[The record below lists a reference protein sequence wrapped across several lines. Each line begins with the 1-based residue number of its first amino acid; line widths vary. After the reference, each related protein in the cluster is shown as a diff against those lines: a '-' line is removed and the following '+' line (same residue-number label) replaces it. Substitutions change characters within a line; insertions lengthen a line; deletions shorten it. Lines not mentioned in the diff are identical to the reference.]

1 LRAISGGRGRLRER
15 PAVVNPAR
23 RDRRESVVP
32 ISRSSRRS
40 ASSHIRSAPTRM
52 PTPICRVLIVARFS
66 AASVSASTA
75 RSKTTRS
82 VFGSARRT
90 PSAISSPSGVLK
102 NPPSCS
108 VRKPTARA
116 PQTSQIAMAQTTAFA
131 LVCPVLRSN
140 YVRQLGDM
148 KGSVPIEKLSAG
160 ALIDYARGCGLALAR
175 AHARS
180 GDPVAIAGYL
190 GGGAEI
196 SDPGAQRHPPWREIV
211 DGSLRGVRRRPA
223 SVTAI
228 KRAAS
233 SRTPSGVG

>member
-1 LRAISGGRGRLRER
+1 
-15 PAVVNPAR
+15 
-23 RDRRESVVP
+23 
-32 ISRSSRRS
+32 
-40 ASSHIRSAPTRM
+40 
-52 PTPICRVLIVARFS
+52 
-66 AASVSASTA
+66 
-75 RSKTTRS
+75 
-82 VFGSARRT
+82 
-90 PSAISSPSGVLK
+90 
-102 NPPSCS
+102 
-108 VRKPTARA
+108 
-116 PQTSQIAMAQTTAFA
+116 MAQTTAFA

-160 ALIDYARGCGLALAR
+160 ELIDYARGCGLALAR

-196 SDPGAQRHPPWREIV
+196 SDRARNDILQGAR
-211 DGSLRGVRRRPA
+211 SLMDHCEAFAGVPRR
-223 SVTAI
+223 VTAI